1 MKVIKNYSLIL
12 LFVLST
18 SFVVSQT
25 NTGSPYSLNELG
37 EINFLGNV
45 SNLSMGGIDSAIDSI
60 EFNINNPSSL
70 AKLKTTNYLIGT
82 FYKSTG
88 ISNVNSTDNINTANI
103 NYIAVGIPTK
113 IFGFGF
119 GVLPYSSIGFN
130 LQSTEEYNTANSI
143 NSRLFGAEGNINRA
157 FVSIGLPLLKYLS
170 LGASANYNF
179 GKFNYEKFNL
189 IENVNYGIFSN
200 SSSEISGFTYNF
212 SSNLS
217 IPLKNDFTLNL
228 VYSFYPEGNLD
239 SYNIESLYTSN
250 SSSISLESLGDFVDI
265 DLNSRG
271 LENTKLPVPKKS
283 VYSLGLEKK
292 NSWFLGFQ
300 YESKLSSNF
309 ENVFLDIQNVSYRD
323 SNSLSIGGYIIPDSS
338 SLISYWKRVKYSI
351 GIKNEKKSIIVN
363 NLPVNHFSLNLGL
376 GLPIAGFSKANL
388 GLEIGKV
395 GDNDSLVK
403 ENYLALR
410 LGLSLNDVWFIKR
423 KYN

>member
-1 MKVIKNYSLIL
+1 MKVIKNYSLVIF
-12 LFVLST
+12 FVLTT

-45 SNLSMGGIDSAIDSI
+45 SSISMGGIDSAIDSI

-88 ISNVNSTDNINTANI
+88 ISNSVSTDNINTANI
-103 NYIAVGIPTK
+103 NYIAIGVPTK
-113 IFGFGF
+113 RFGFGF
-119 GVLPYSSIGFN
+119 GVLPYSSVGFN
-130 LQSTEEYNTANSI
+130 LQTTDDYNTENSI

-157 FVSIGLPLLKYLS
+157 FVSIGVPLLKYFS
-170 LGASANYNF
+170 LGATANYNF

-189 IENVNYGIFSN
+189 IENVNYGIFSI

-217 IPLKNDFTLNL
+217 IPLKNDFSLNL
-228 VYSFYPEGNLD
+228 VYSLYPEGDLD
-239 SYNIESLYTSN
+239 SFNIESLYTSST
-250 SSSISLESLGDFVDI
+250 SSVSLESLGDFVDV

-283 VYSLGLEKK
+283 IYSLGLEKK
-292 NSWFLGFQ
+292 NSWFIGLQ

-309 ENVFLDIQNVSYRD
+309 KNDFLDTQNVSYRD
-323 SNSLSIGGYIIPDSS
+323 ANSFSIGGFIIPDSS
-338 SLISYWKRVKYSI
+338 SLISYWKRVKYRF

-363 NLPVNHFSLNLGL
+363 NLPINQFSLNLGL
-376 GLPIAGFSKANL
+376 GLPVAGLSKANL
-388 GLEIGKV
+388 GLEIGRI
-395 GDNDSLVK
+395 GNDDNLIK
-403 ENYLALR
+403 ENYFSLR

-423 KYN
+423 KFN

>member
-1 MKVIKNYSLIL
+1 MKVIKNYSQIL

-119 GVLPYSSIGFN
+119 GVLPYSSVGFN

-323 SNSLSIGGYIIPDSS
+323 ANSLSIGGYIIPDSL
-338 SLISYWKRVKYSI
+338 SLTSYWKRVKYRF

-363 NLPVNHFSLNLGL
+363 NLPINHFSLNLGL
-376 GLPIAGFSKANL
+376 GLPIAGLSKANL
-388 GLEIGKV
+388 GLELGKV

>member
-1 MKVIKNYSLIL
+1 MKVIKNYSLNL

-119 GVLPYSSIGFN
+119 GVLPYSSVGFN

-189 IENVNYGIFSN
+189 IENVNYGIFAN

-228 VYSFYPEGNLD
+228 VYSFYPEGDLD

-376 GLPIAGFSKANL
+376 GLPIAGLSKANL

>member
-1 MKVIKNYSLIL
+1 MKVIKNYSLVIF
-12 LFVLST
+12 FVLTT

-113 IFGFGF
+113 RFGFGF
-119 GVLPYSSIGFN
+119 GVLPYSSVGFN
-130 LQSTEEYNTANSI
+130 LQTTEEYNTANSI
-143 NSRLFGAEGNINRA
+143 NSRLFGAEGNINKA
-157 FVSIGLPLLKYLS
+157 FVSIGFPLLKYLS

-217 IPLKNDFTLNL
+217 IPLKNEFTLNL
-228 VYSFYPEGNLD
+228 VYSFYPEGDLD

-250 SSSISLESLGDFVDI
+250 TSSITLESLGDFVDV

-283 VYSLGLEKK
+283 IFSLGLEKK

-300 YESKLSSNF
+300 YESKVSSNF
-309 ENVFLDIQNVSYRD
+309 ENVFLDTQNVSYRD

-338 SLISYWKRVKYSI
+338 SLISYWKRVVYRI

-376 GLPIAGFSKANL
+376 GLPIAGLSKANL

-403 ENYLALR
+403 ENYFALR

>member
-1 MKVIKNYSLIL
+1 MKVIKNYFLIL

-113 IFGFGF
+113 RFGFGF
-119 GVLPYSSIGFN
+119 GVLPYSSVGFN

-143 NSRLFGAEGNINRA
+143 TSRLFGAEGNINRA

-228 VYSFYPEGNLD
+228 VYSFYPEGDLD

-250 SSSISLESLGDFVDI
+250 TSSITLESLGDFVDV

-338 SLISYWKRVKYSI
+338 SLISYWKRVKYRI

-363 NLPVNHFSLNLGL
+363 NLPINHFSLNLGL
-376 GLPIAGFSKANL
+376 GLPIAGLSKANL

-403 ENYLALR
+403 ENYFALR

>member
-1 MKVIKNYSLIL
+1 MKVIKNYSLVIF
-12 LFVLST
+12 FVLTT

-82 FYKSTG
+82 FYKYTG

-113 IFGFGF
+113 RFGFGF
-119 GVLPYSSIGFN
+119 GVLPYSSVGFN
-130 LQSTEEYNTANSI
+130 LQTTEEYNTANSI
-143 NSRLFGAEGNINRA
+143 NSRLFGAEGNINKA
-157 FVSIGLPLLKYLS
+157 FVSIGFPLLKYLS

-228 VYSFYPEGNLD
+228 VYSFYPDGDLD

-250 SSSISLESLGDFVDI
+250 TSSITLESLGDFVDV

-283 VYSLGLEKK
+283 IFSLGLEKK

-309 ENVFLDIQNVSYRD
+309 ENVFLDTQNVSYRD

-338 SLISYWKRVKYSI
+338 SLISYWKRVVYRI

-376 GLPIAGFSKANL
+376 GLPIAGLSKANL

-403 ENYLALR
+403 ENYFALR

>member
-113 IFGFGF
+113 RFGFGF
-119 GVLPYSSIGFN
+119 GVLPYSSVGFN
-130 LQSTEEYNTANSI
+130 LQSTDEYNTANSI

-228 VYSFYPEGNLD
+228 VYSFYPDGDLD
-239 SYNIESLYTSN
+239 SFNIESLYTSN
-250 SSSISLESLGDFVDI
+250 TSSITLESLGDFVDI

-283 VYSLGLEKK
+283 IYSLGLEKK
-292 NSWFLGFQ
+292 NSWFIGFQ
-300 YESKLSSNF
+300 YESKVSSNF
-309 ENVFLDIQNVSYRD
+309 ENVFLDTQNVSYRD

-338 SLISYWKRVKYSI
+338 SLISYWKRVVYRI

-376 GLPIAGFSKANL
+376 GLPIAGLSKANL
-388 GLEIGKV
+388 GLELGKIGND
-395 GDNDSLVK
+395 DNLIK
-403 ENYLALR
+403 ENYFALR

-423 KYN
+423 KFN

>member
-12 LFVLST
+12 LLVLST

-88 ISNVNSTDNINTANI
+88 ISNLNSTDNINTANI

-113 IFGFGF
+113 RFGFGF
-119 GVLPYSSIGFN
+119 GVLPYSSVGFN
-130 LQSTEEYNTANSI
+130 LQTTEDYNAANSI

-157 FVSIGLPLLKYLS
+157 FVSIGFPLLKYIS

-217 IPLKNDFTLNL
+217 IPINNDLTLNL
-228 VYSFYPEGNLD
+228 VYSFYPEGDLN
-239 SYNIESLYTSN
+239 SFNIESLYTSN
-250 SSSISLESLGDFVDI
+250 TSSITLESLGDFVDV

-283 VYSLGLEKK
+283 IYSLGLEKK
-292 NSWFLGFQ
+292 NSWFIGFQ

-309 ENVFLDIQNVSYRD
+309 ENVFLDTQSVSYRD
-323 SNSLSIGGYIIPDSS
+323 ANSLSIGGYIIPDSS
-338 SLISYWKRVKYSI
+338 SLISYWKRVKYRF

-363 NLPVNHFSLNLGL
+363 NLPVNQFSLNLGL
-376 GLPIAGFSKANL
+376 GLPIAGLSKANL

-403 ENYLALR
+403 ENYFALR

>member
-1 MKVIKNYSLIL
+1 MKVIKNYSLIIL
-12 LFVLST
+12 LVLST

-88 ISNVNSTDNINTANI
+88 ISNLNSTDNINTANI

-113 IFGFGF
+113 RFGFGF
-119 GVLPYSSIGFN
+119 GVLPYSSVGFN
-130 LQSTEEYNTANSI
+130 LQTTEDYNTANSI

-157 FVSIGLPLLKYLS
+157 FVSIGFPLLKYIS

-217 IPLKNDFTLNL
+217 IPIYNDLTLNL
-228 VYSFYPEGNLD
+228 VYSFYPEGDLN
-239 SYNIESLYTSN
+239 SFNIESLYTSN
-250 SSSISLESLGDFVDI
+250 TSSITLESLGDFVDV

-283 VYSLGLEKK
+283 IYSLGLEKK
-292 NSWFLGFQ
+292 NSWFIGFQ

-309 ENVFLDIQNVSYRD
+309 ENVFLDTQSVSYRD
-323 SNSLSIGGYIIPDSS
+323 ANSLSIGGYIIPDSS
-338 SLISYWKRVKYSI
+338 SLISYWKRVKYRF

-363 NLPVNHFSLNLGL
+363 NLPVNQFSLNLGL
-376 GLPIAGFSKANL
+376 GLPIAGLSKANL

-403 ENYLALR
+403 ENYFALR

>member
-1 MKVIKNYSLIL
+1 MKVIKNYSQIL

-113 IFGFGF
+113 RFGFGF
-119 GVLPYSSIGFN
+119 GVLPYSSVGFN
-130 LQSTEEYNTANSI
+130 LQSTDEYNTANSI
-143 NSRLFGAEGNINRA
+143 NSRLFGADGNINRA

-170 LGASANYNF
+170 FGASANYNF

-217 IPLKNDFTLNL
+217 IPLKNDFKLNL
-228 VYSFYPEGNLD
+228 VYSYYPDGDLD
-239 SYNIESLYTSN
+239 SFNIESLYTSN
-250 SSSISLESLGDFVDI
+250 TSSITLESLGDFVDV

-283 VYSLGLEKK
+283 IYSLGLEKK
-292 NSWFLGFQ
+292 NSWFIGFQ

-309 ENVFLDIQNVSYRD
+309 ENVFLDTQNVSYRD
-323 SNSLSIGGYIIPDSS
+323 ANSLSIGGYIIPDSL
-338 SLISYWKRVKYSI
+338 SLTSYWKRVKYRF

-363 NLPVNHFSLNLGL
+363 NLPINHFSLNLGL
-376 GLPIAGFSKANL
+376 GLPVAGLSKANL

-395 GDNDSLVK
+395 GDNNSLVK
-403 ENYLALR
+403 ENYFALR

>member
-113 IFGFGF
+113 RFGFGF
-119 GVLPYSSIGFN
+119 GVLPYSSVGFN
-130 LQSTEEYNTANSI
+130 LQSTDEYNTANSI

-228 VYSFYPEGNLD
+228 VYSFYPDGDLD
-239 SYNIESLYTSN
+239 SFNIESLYTSN
-250 SSSISLESLGDFVDI
+250 TSSITLESLGDFVDI

-283 VYSLGLEKK
+283 IYSLGLEKK
-292 NSWFLGFQ
+292 NSWFIGFQ

-309 ENVFLDIQNVSYRD
+309 ENVFLDTQNVSYRD

-338 SLISYWKRVKYSI
+338 SLTSYWKRVKYRF

-363 NLPVNHFSLNLGL
+363 NLPINHFSLNLGL
-376 GLPIAGFSKANL
+376 GLPIAGLSKANL

-395 GDNDSLVK
+395 GDNNSLVK
-403 ENYLALR
+403 ENYFALR

>member
-119 GVLPYSSIGFN
+119 GVLPYSSVGFN

-157 FVSIGLPLLKYLS
+157 FVSIGLPLLKYFS

-292 NSWFLGFQ
+292 NSWFIGFQ

-376 GLPIAGFSKANL
+376 GLPIAGLSKANL

>member
-119 GVLPYSSIGFN
+119 GVLPYSSVGFN

-217 IPLKNDFTLNL
+217 IPLKNNFTLNL

-376 GLPIAGFSKANL
+376 GLPIAGLSKANL

>member
-1 MKVIKNYSLIL
+1 MKVIKNYSQIL
-12 LFVLST
+12 LFILST

-113 IFGFGF
+113 RFGFGF
-119 GVLPYSSIGFN
+119 GVLPYSSVGFN
-130 LQSTEEYNTANSI
+130 LQSTDEYNTANSI
-143 NSRLFGAEGNINRA
+143 NSRLFGADGNINRA

-217 IPLKNDFTLNL
+217 IPLKNDFKLNL
-228 VYSFYPEGNLD
+228 VYSYYPDGDLD
-239 SYNIESLYTSN
+239 SFNIESLYTSN
-250 SSSISLESLGDFVDI
+250 TSSITLESLGDFVDI

-283 VYSLGLEKK
+283 IYSLGLEKK
-292 NSWFLGFQ
+292 NSWFIGFQ

-309 ENVFLDIQNVSYRD
+309 ENVFLDTQNVSYRD
-323 SNSLSIGGYIIPDSS
+323 ANSLSIGGYIIPDSS
-338 SLISYWKRVKYSI
+338 SLTSYWKRVKYRF

-363 NLPVNHFSLNLGL
+363 NLPINHFSLNLGL
-376 GLPIAGFSKANL
+376 GLPIAGLSKANL

-395 GDNDSLVK
+395 GDNNSLVK
-403 ENYLALR
+403 ENYFALR

>member
-1 MKVIKNYSLIL
+1 MKLIKNYSQIL

-45 SNLSMGGIDSAIDSI
+45 SSLSMGGIDSAIDSI

-113 IFGFGF
+113 RFGFGF
-119 GVLPYSSIGFN
+119 GVLPYSSVGFN
-130 LQSTEEYNTANSI
+130 LQSTDEYNTANSI
-143 NSRLFGAEGNINRA
+143 NSRLFGADGSINRA

-217 IPLKNDFTLNL
+217 IPLKNDFKLNL
-228 VYSFYPEGNLD
+228 VYSYYPDGDLD
-239 SYNIESLYTSN
+239 SFNIESLYTSN
-250 SSSISLESLGDFVDI
+250 TSSITIESLGDFVDI

-283 VYSLGLEKK
+283 IYSLGLEKK
-292 NSWFLGFQ
+292 NSWFIGFQ

-309 ENVFLDIQNVSYRD
+309 KNVFLDTQNVSYRD
-323 SNSLSIGGYIIPDSS
+323 ANSLSIGGYIIPDSS
-338 SLISYWKRVKYSI
+338 SLTSYWKRVKYRF

-363 NLPVNHFSLNLGL
+363 NLPINHFSLNLGL
-376 GLPIAGFSKANL
+376 GLPIAGLSKANL

-395 GDNDSLVK
+395 GDNNSLVK
-403 ENYLALR
+403 ENYFALR

>member
-1 MKVIKNYSLIL
+1 MKVIKNYSQIL

-113 IFGFGF
+113 RFGFGF
-119 GVLPYSSIGFN
+119 GVLPYSSVGFN
-130 LQSTEEYNTANSI
+130 LQSTDEYNTANSI

-217 IPLKNDFTLNL
+217 IPLKNDFKLNL
-228 VYSFYPEGNLD
+228 VYSYYPDGDLD
-239 SYNIESLYTSN
+239 SFNIESLYTSN
-250 SSSISLESLGDFVDI
+250 TSSITLESLGDFVDI

-283 VYSLGLEKK
+283 IYSLGLEKK
-292 NSWFLGFQ
+292 NSWFIGFQ

-309 ENVFLDIQNVSYRD
+309 ENVFLDTQNVSYRD
-323 SNSLSIGGYIIPDSS
+323 ANSLSIGGYIIPDSS
-338 SLISYWKRVKYSI
+338 SLTSYWKRVKYRF

-363 NLPVNHFSLNLGL
+363 NLPINHFSLNLGL
-376 GLPIAGFSKANL
+376 GLPIAGLSKANL

-395 GDNDSLVK
+395 GDNNSLIK
-403 ENYLALR
+403 ENYFALR

>member
-1 MKVIKNYSLIL
+1 MKVIKNYSLVIF
-12 LFVLST
+12 FVLTT

-113 IFGFGF
+113 RFGFGF
-119 GVLPYSSIGFN
+119 GVLPYSSVGFN
-130 LQSTEEYNTANSI
+130 LQTTEEYNTANSI
-143 NSRLFGAEGNINRA
+143 NSRLFGAEGNINKA
-157 FVSIGLPLLKYLS
+157 FVSIGFPLLKYLS

-228 VYSFYPEGNLD
+228 VYSFYPEGDLD

-250 SSSISLESLGDFVDI
+250 TSSITLESLGDFVDV

-283 VYSLGLEKK
+283 IFSLGLEKK

-309 ENVFLDIQNVSYRD
+309 ENVFLDTQNVSYRD

-338 SLISYWKRVKYSI
+338 SLISYWKRVVYRI

-376 GLPIAGFSKANL
+376 GLPIAGLSKANL

-403 ENYLALR
+403 ENYFALR

>member
-113 IFGFGF
+113 RFGFGF
-119 GVLPYSSIGFN
+119 GVLPYSSVGFN
-130 LQSTEEYNTANSI
+130 LQSTDEYNTANSI
-143 NSRLFGAEGNINRA
+143 NSRLFGADGNINRA

-217 IPLKNDFTLNL
+217 IPLKNDFKLNL
-228 VYSFYPEGNLD
+228 VYSYYPDGDLD
-239 SYNIESLYTSN
+239 SFNIESLYTSN
-250 SSSISLESLGDFVDI
+250 TSSITLESLGDFVDV

-283 VYSLGLEKK
+283 IYSLGLEKK
-292 NSWFLGFQ
+292 NSWFIGFQ

-309 ENVFLDIQNVSYRD
+309 ENVFLDTQNVSYRD
-323 SNSLSIGGYIIPDSS
+323 ANSLSIGGYIIPDSS
-338 SLISYWKRVKYSI
+338 SLISYWKRVKYRF

-363 NLPVNHFSLNLGL
+363 NLPINHFSLNLGL
-376 GLPIAGFSKANL
+376 GLPIAGLSKANL

-395 GDNDSLVK
+395 GDNNSLVK
-403 ENYLALR
+403 ENYFALR

>member
-1 MKVIKNYSLIL
+1 MKVIKNYSLIIL
-12 LFVLST
+12 LVLST

-119 GVLPYSSIGFN
+119 GVLPYSSVGFN

-338 SLISYWKRVKYSI
+338 SLTSYWKRVKYSI

-376 GLPIAGFSKANL
+376 GLPIAGLSKANL

>member
-1 MKVIKNYSLIL
+1 MKLIKNYSLIL
-12 LFVLST
+12 SFIIST
-18 SFVVSQT
+18 SFVYSQT

-45 SNLSMGGIDSAIDSI
+45 SSISMGGIDSAIDSI

-88 ISNVNSTDNINTANI
+88 ISNSVSTDNINTANI
-103 NYIAVGIPTK
+103 NYIAIGVPTK
-113 IFGFGF
+113 RFGFGF
-119 GVLPYSSIGFN
+119 GVLPYSSVGFN
-130 LQSTEEYNTANSI
+130 LQTTDDYNTENSI

-157 FVSIGLPLLKYLS
+157 FVSIGVPLLKYFS
-170 LGASANYNF
+170 LGATANYNF

-189 IENVNYGIFSN
+189 IENVNYGIFSI

-217 IPLKNDFTLNL
+217 IPLKNDFSLNL
-228 VYSFYPEGNLD
+228 MYSLYPEGDLD
-239 SYNIESLYTSN
+239 SFNIESLYTSST
-250 SSSISLESLGDFVDI
+250 SSVSLESLGDFVDV

-283 VYSLGLEKK
+283 IYSLGLEKK
-292 NSWFLGFQ
+292 NSWFIGLQ

-309 ENVFLDIQNVSYRD
+309 KNDFLDIQNVSYRD
-323 SNSLSIGGYIIPDSS
+323 ANSFSIGGFIIPDSS
-338 SLISYWKRVKYSI
+338 SLISYWKRVKYRF

-363 NLPVNHFSLNLGL
+363 NLPINQFSLNLGL
-376 GLPIAGFSKANL
+376 GLPVAGLSKANL
-388 GLEIGKV
+388 GLEIGRI
-395 GDNDSLVK
+395 GNDDNLIK
-403 ENYLALR
+403 ENYFSLR

-423 KYN
+423 KFN

>member
-1 MKVIKNYSLIL
+1 MKVIKNYSLVIF
-12 LFVLST
+12 FVLTT

-113 IFGFGF
+113 RFGFGF
-119 GVLPYSSIGFN
+119 GVLPYSSVGFN
-130 LQSTEEYNTANSI
+130 LQSTDEYNTANSI
-143 NSRLFGAEGNINRA
+143 NSRLFGADGNINRA

-217 IPLKNDFTLNL
+217 IPLKNDFKLNL
-228 VYSFYPEGNLD
+228 VYSYYPDGDLD
-239 SYNIESLYTSN
+239 SFNIESLYTSN
-250 SSSISLESLGDFVDI
+250 TSSITLESLGDFVDV

-283 VYSLGLEKK
+283 IYSLGLEKK
-292 NSWFLGFQ
+292 NSWFIGFQ

-309 ENVFLDIQNVSYRD
+309 ENVFLDTQNVSYRD
-323 SNSLSIGGYIIPDSS
+323 ANSLSIGGYIIPDSL
-338 SLISYWKRVKYSI
+338 SLTSYWKRVKYRF

-363 NLPVNHFSLNLGL
+363 NLPINHFSLNLGL
-376 GLPIAGFSKANL
+376 GLPIAGLSKANL

-395 GDNDSLVK
+395 GDNNSLVK
-403 ENYLALR
+403 ENYFALR

>member
-1 MKVIKNYSLIL
+1 MKVIKNYSLVIF
-12 LFVLST
+12 FVLTT

-37 EINFLGNV
+37 EINFLGNI

-113 IFGFGF
+113 RFGFGF
-119 GVLPYSSIGFN
+119 GVLPYSSVGFN
-130 LQSTEEYNTANSI
+130 LQTTEEYNTANSI
-143 NSRLFGAEGNINRA
+143 NSRLFGAEGNINKA
-157 FVSIGLPLLKYLS
+157 FVSIGFPLLKYLS

-228 VYSFYPEGNLD
+228 VYSFYPEGDLD

-250 SSSISLESLGDFVDI
+250 TSSITLESLGDFVDV

-271 LENTKLPVPKKS
+271 IENTKLPVPKKS
-283 VYSLGLEKK
+283 IFSLGLEKK

-309 ENVFLDIQNVSYRD
+309 ENVFLDTQNVSYRD

-338 SLISYWKRVKYSI
+338 SLISYWKRVVYRI

-376 GLPIAGFSKANL
+376 GLPIAGLSKANL

-403 ENYLALR
+403 ENYFALR